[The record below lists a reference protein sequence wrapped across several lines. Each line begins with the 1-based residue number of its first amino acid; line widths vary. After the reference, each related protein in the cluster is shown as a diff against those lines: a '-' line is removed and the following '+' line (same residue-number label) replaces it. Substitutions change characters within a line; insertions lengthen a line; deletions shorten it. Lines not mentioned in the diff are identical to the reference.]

1 MSRYR
6 SILVA
11 VTLWLIWPAGL
22 RSQEPASLLTRAV
35 DAYRELDLSTAAGF
49 LRRALA
55 ETGADS
61 LATAER
67 VRALSYLGATEFLRD
82 NGDSSE
88 AAFRRLVIV
97 DPRHVLDELI
107 FPPEITSLFARVK
120 RDTKVVQVKI
130 PDVARF
136 RTGEPEY
143 RPQLVASSF
152 HRIVATVDRSD
163 GTSVRQL
170 FEGLIGDSLE
180 LEWDGLT
187 SQGTSIAGGRYYL
200 RVESQGAGGRATRV
214 LRVPLEIRVQP
225 VDTVGHPAAPADSL
239 LLPERREGGPGMEAL
254 VGGLVAGVGVALL
267 PSLVARDADLSG
279 GRIAVGG
286 TIAIAGVIG
295 FLTQRPGRP
304 IPENIE
310 GNEALWQAW
319 RLEVDRA
326 VQENERRRLR
336 AMLVVQ
342 AGVPTAVDLE
352 RP

>member
-1 MSRYR
+1 MSRQR
-6 SILVA
+6 SVLVA
-11 VTLWLIWPAGL
+11 ATLWLVWPSNLSA
-22 RSQEPASLLTRAV
+22 QEPGTLVERAV
-35 DAYRELDLSTAAGF
+35 EAYGELDLSAAAGL

-61 LATAER
+61 LPTPER
-67 VRALSYLGATEFLRD
+67 ARALSYLGATEFLRD
-82 NGDSSE
+82 NTDSSE
-88 AAFRRLVIV
+88 AAFRQLVIAE
-97 DPRHVLDELI
+97 PRYVLDELV

-120 RDTKVVQVKI
+120 RDTKVVDVVV
-130 PDVARF
+130 PPVARW
-136 RTGEPEY
+136 RSGEPEY

-170 FEGLIGDSLE
+170 YDGLIGDSLE

-187 SQGTSIAGGRYYL
+187 SQGVPIGSGRYYL

-214 LRVPLEIRVQP
+214 LRIPLDIRVQ
-225 VDTVGHPAAPADSL
+225 VEDTVAHPPAPADSV
-239 LLPERREGGPGMEAL
+239 LLPERLEGGPGIEAL
-254 VGGLVAGVGVALL
+254 VGGLAVGAGVALL
-267 PSLVARDADLSG
+267 PSLVAQNANLSG

-310 GNEALWQAW
+310 RNQAWWQEW

-326 VQENERRRLR
+326 AQENERRRSR

-342 AGVPTAVDLE
+342 TGVPTAVDLE
-352 RP
+352 TP